1 VGHADVVLADVPVVV
16 ADVLGEALVL
26 VAELIG
32 HRGHAGHEYV
42 HVIGAAAEH
51 AASSVGPDLAHVAA
65 ADQIVDRARLD
76 EGKPGTLP
84 TRRRAEGH
92 PLDEH
97 GVVLHV
103 VKLGEA
109 VRRPGKARIGRHV
122 PDPLAVDEQQAVVA
136 QRLQQFLAGANGH
149 LSLPL
154 SRRHTAPCSIVRPSV
169 K

>member
-1 VGHADVVLADVPVVV
+1 MGHADVVLADQAVVG

-32 HRGHAGHEYV
+32 RRGHAGNKDV

-51 AASSVGPDLAHVAA
+51 AAGRVGPDLAHIAP

-76 EGKPGTLP
+76 ERQPGALAA
-84 TRRRAEGH
+84 RRRAKGH
-92 PLDEH
+92 SLDEG

-103 VKLGEA
+103 VEPGEA
-109 VRRPGKARIGRHV
+109 VCRPGKTRIRRHV
-122 PDPLAVDEQQAVVA
+122 PDPLAIDEQQAVVA
-136 QRLQQFLAGANGH
+136 QRLQQFLTRANGH
-149 LSLPL
+149 LTFPL